1 MRHTY
6 GLLQKLKSEE
16 YRLLE
21 EVEPMNGTAWHEKCT
36 RLLDEKT
43 KLNRLLKCGVPV
55 PSAPASV

>member
-21 EVEPMNGTAWHEKCT
+21 EVEPMNSAAWHEKCA

-43 KLNRLLKCGVPV
+43 RLNRLLKCGVTSTAAGV
-55 PSAPASV
+55 